1 MSDSSQRQDFDVLVL
16 APTYPP
22 AFRAG
27 GPARTLEAL
36 VEVAPANFHSWV
48 IAPNRDLGSTEALHV
63 PFNSWNS
70 AENVSTKYIT
80 EHKLFQAFRQI
91 RSTKKLQPNLVYVNS
106 FSHPV
111 FALMPYFLFAVGN
124 WPKAKLVVAPRGEM
138 DPNALRVKGTVKKL
152 IIWFLMT
159 TGFAKKMIWQASN
172 ERESAHIKNVWGPN
186 TEIIIREDETSLPY
200 SAEIPLPHEGVLQ
213 FGFVSRIVPNKGL
226 LEAIQAVLTLK
237 KPVLLDIYGPE
248 EDASYVEKCRALAST
263 ANLNCIIKFNGPID
277 HSQVR
282 TTLASFDAFVFPT
295 YFENFSHAIAESLSV
310 STPVISPNTTPW
322 TDVLSKGG
330 GRVIESSPG
339 VTLPEILQE
348 LSEMSSQE
356 LFAFRT
362 ASGLA
367 FNSWRQKSAEKHIFE
382 LALNS

>member
-36 VEVAPANFHSWV
+36 VEVAPAKFHSWV
-48 IAPNRDLGSTEALHV
+48 IAPNRDLGSNEDLDV
-63 PFNSWNS
+63 PVNSWNS
-70 AENVSTKYIT
+70 VGNVSTKYIR
-80 EHKLFQAFRQI
+80 EHRLFQAFRQI
-91 RSTKKLQPNLVYVNS
+91 RSTKDLRPQLVYVNS

-111 FALMPYFLFAVGN
+111 FSLMPYLLFAAGT

-152 IIWFLMT
+152 IIWLLKA

-172 ERESAHIKNVWGPN
+172 EREAVHITNVWGPD
-186 TEIIIREDETSLPY
+186 TSIIIREDETSLPF
-200 SAEIPLPHEGVLQ
+200 SADAPLAHDEVLR
-213 FGFVSRIVPNKGL
+213 FGFVSRIVPNKGV

-237 KPVLLDIYGPE
+237 GPVELDIYGPE
-248 EDASYVEKCRALAST
+248 EDAAYVEKCRALAST
-263 ANLNCIIKFNGPID
+263 ATSTCIINFNGPID
-277 HSQVR
+277 HNQVR
-282 TTLASFDAFVFPT
+282 TTMASFDAFVFPT

-322 TDVLSKGG
+322 TDVLSHGG
-330 GRVIESSPG
+330 GRVIGSSAEA
-339 VTLPEILQE
+339 TLPKILKEISAMTPEE
-348 LSEMSSQE
+348 LV
-356 LFAFRT
+356 AFRT
-362 ASGLA
+362 ASGSA
-367 FNSWRQKSAEKHIFE
+367 YNSWRQKSAEKHIFE